1 MTRTSDA
8 MTAPRIAV
16 RSLRKSFGGIEVLK
30 GVSLSAEQGSVI
42 AIVGASGSGKS
53 TLLRC
58 INLLEIPD
66 SGEIEIDGER
76 LHFDP
81 GRPSGG
87 LQAKQIRRIRASL
100 GMVFQ
105 SFNLWSHMTILENV
119 TAAPVHVLGIPR
131 AAAIER
137 AHALLKRVG
146 IAEKHNHYP
155 AQLSGGQQ
163 QRAAIAR
170 AMAIEPKA
178 LLLDEPTSALDPELV
193 AEVLQ
198 VIKDLAEA
206 GTTMLLV
213 THELRFAREVA
224 SRAIFL
230 HQGAVGE
237 AGPPAQVFDDPQTE
251 ACRRFVGSEF
261 GVRLTPLKQGVA
273 S

>member
-1 MTRTSDA
+1 MIATSA
-8 MTAPRIAV
+8 AAAAPRIAV
-16 RSLRKSFGGIEVLK
+16 RSLRKSFGALEVLK
-30 GVSLSAEQGSVI
+30 GVSLSAAQGSVI
-42 AIVGASGSGKS
+42 SIVGSSGSGKS

-66 SGEIEIDGER
+66 SGDIEIDGEL

-81 GRPSGG
+81 TRPAGG
-87 LQAKQIRRIRASL
+87 LQAKQIRRVRSSL

-105 SFNLWSHMTILENV
+105 SFNLWSHMTVLENL
-119 TAAPVHVLGIPR
+119 TAAPIHVLGVPR
-131 AAAIER
+131 AQAVER

-178 LLLDEPTSALDPELV
+178 LLFDEPTSALDPELV

-198 VIKDLAEA
+198 VIKDLAQS

-213 THELRFAREVA
+213 THELRFAREV
-224 SRAIFL
+224 SSLVIFL
-230 HQGAVGE
+230 YQGAVGE
-237 AGPPAQVFDDPQTE
+237 AGPPAQIFDDPQTE
-251 ACRRFVGSEF
+251 ACRRFVRSEF
-261 GVRLTPLKQGVA
+261 GVRPTPLMQGVA

>member
-1 MTRTSDA
+1 MTMASA
-8 MTAPRIAV
+8 GVMPPRIAV
-16 RSLRKSFGGIEVLK
+16 RSLRKSFGELEVIKGI
-30 GVSLSAEQGSVI
+30 SLSAAQGSVI
-42 AIVGASGSGKS
+42 SIVGSSGSGKT

-66 SGEIEIDGER
+66 SGDIEVDGEL

-81 GRPSGG
+81 SRPSGG
-87 LQAKQIRRIRASL
+87 VRAKQIRRIRSSL

-119 TAAPVHVLGIPR
+119 TAAPIHVLGIPR
-131 AAAIER
+131 AAAVER
-137 AHALLKRVG
+137 AQALLKRVG

-170 AMAIEPKA
+170 AMAVEPKA

-198 VIKDLAEA
+198 VIKDLAHS

-213 THELRFAREVA
+213 THELRFAREV
-224 SRAIFL
+224 STFVMFL
-230 HQGAVGE
+230 HQGRVGE
-237 AGPPAQVFDDPQTE
+237 AGPPAQVFDDPQTG
-251 ACRRFVGSEF
+251 ACQRFVRSEF
-261 GVRLTPLKQGVA
+261 GV
-273 S
+273 